1 MQQYDMDDDEP
12 YIVIEKHSGSVG
24 SFLIGI
30 AVGAGIAL
38 LMAPQS
44 GVETRQGIRRGAR
57 RAGTAARDLAD
68 NVGDAVTDR
77 IQYARET
84 VESRIE
90 GARQAVEIKKQQVSR
105 AMDAGRM
112 AAQQAREDLERRIA
126 ETKAAY
132 HAGGDVARAGD
143 TDDDSGV

>member
-1 MQQYDMDDDEP
+1 MHHYDEDDDEP

-30 AVGAGIAL
+30 ALGAGVAL

-44 GVETRQGIRRGAR
+44 GAETRQGIRRGAR

-68 NVGDAVTDR
+68 DTRDAVADR
-77 IQYARET
+77 IRLARET
-84 VESRIE
+84 VETRIDS
-90 GARQAVEIKKQQVSR
+90 ARHAVDLKKQQVAR
-105 AMDAGRM
+105 AMDAGRV

-143 TDDDSGV
+143 IDDDSGV